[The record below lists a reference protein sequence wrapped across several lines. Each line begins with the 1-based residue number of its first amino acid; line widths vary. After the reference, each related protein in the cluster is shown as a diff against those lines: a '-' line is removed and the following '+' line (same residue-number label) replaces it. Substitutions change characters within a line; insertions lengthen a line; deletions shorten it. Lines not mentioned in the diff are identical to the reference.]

1 MARQAMSQ
9 ASVDGHYD
17 GLRER
22 AARFGLGSLQDEE
35 TLALFLSRTL
45 QQGART
51 WAQVLLA
58 EWGCLS
64 AVLAA
69 DTVDVARVVGE
80 PAAIELKLLHE
91 VAVLVA
97 ASSLAHRDVIS
108 SWDALLR
115 YLRVRLAGRGREEFR
130 VLFLDKRNRLILD
143 EMMGEGTIDH
153 APVYPREVVRRALQL
168 NASALILVHNHP
180 SGDQNPSR
188 ADMRVTD
195 EVISACNSLQIVVH
209 DHVLVAGEAVTS
221 FKAAGLLRSP
231 DKK

>member
-1 MARQAMSQ
+1 MANTGTREVQ
-9 ASVDGHYD
+9 YE

-22 AARFGLGSLQDEE
+22 AARFGLDSLGDED
-35 TLALFLSRTL
+35 TLALFLSRTVHS
-45 QQGART
+45 GART

-58 EWGCLS
+58 EWGGLS
-64 AVLAA
+64 AVLSA
-69 DTVDVARVVGE
+69 DTADLARIVGG
-80 PAAIELKLLHE
+80 AAAVELGLLQE
-91 VAVLVA
+91 VALRVA
-97 ASSLAHRDVIS
+97 ASSLAGRDVIS
-108 SWDALLR
+108 SWDALVR

-143 EMMGEGTIDH
+143 EMMGEGTVDH

-188 ADMRVTD
+188 ADVRVTD

-231 DKK
+231 DKT